1 MPNDRAFYGV
11 HACRALF
18 ECRPDAIE
26 RALMTES
33 VAPIFGDLM
42 KDLARRRRPY
52 RVVGQDEVEK
62 VAGTRHHEG
71 ICVIA
76 APPPSPAPDQVIEG
90 LGEAARF
97 VFLDGVS
104 NPHNVGAIL
113 RSAAHFGATA
123 IAGLPGE
130 IPVVAGA
137 VARIAAGG
145 GEHVP
150 VLRWP
155 DPSRVLERLRGHGFV
170 SIATV
175 VRDAPSLYATPLPP
189 RCVFLVGAEREGL
202 SDAAREAAD
211 IGVTIPGSGAV
222 DSLNVAA
229 AVTVLLAEHAR
240 QHPLP

>member
-11 HACRALF
+11 YACRALF
-18 ECRPDAIE
+18 ERRPDAIE
-26 RALMTES
+26 RALMTER
-33 VAPIFGDLM
+33 VAPLFGDLM

-52 RVVGQDEVEK
+52 RVVGEDEVAK

-76 APPPSPAPDQVIEG
+76 TPPPSLAPDEVIGG

-123 IAGLPGE
+123 VAGLPDE

-170 SIATV
+170 SIAAV
-175 VRDAPSLYATPLPP
+175 VRDAPSLYAPPLPP
-189 RCVFLVGAEREGL
+189 RYVCLVGA
-202 SDAAREAAD
+202 
-211 IGVTIPGSGAV
+211 
-222 DSLNVAA
+222 
-229 AVTVLLAEHAR
+229 
-240 QHPLP
+240 